1 MLYGYFV
8 QNDARSRARHTLTSS
23 TPCVSYWDQPT
34 LSPEE
39 LNRLLRGA
47 SNDDVAFS
55 VASFSG
61 TPVQTIRTAIEEMR
75 AIRTPR
81 ALPRKISGVKALC

>member
-1 MLYGYFV
+1 V
-8 QNDARSRARHTLTSS
+8 QNDARSSARHTPTSS
-23 TPCVSYWDQPT
+23 TPCVSYWDQPK
-34 LSPEE
+34 LSEEE

-47 SNDDVAFS
+47 GDHDVAFS

-81 ALPRKISGVKALC
+81 TLTKKVGGLKALC